1 MIMLIVCVMIF
12 NLILGMSSGIYEY
25 TYIMIYM

>member
-1 MIMLIVCVMIF
+1 MLIECVMNF

-25 TYIMIYM
+25 TYTMIIM

>member
-1 MIMLIVCVMIF
+1 MLIECVMNS
-12 NLILGMSSGIYEY
+12 NLMLGMSSGIYEY